1 MSSLRQ
7 RVVSPSSFDSYVD
20 AGLDGI
26 EVFHRDHTQEN
37 RELLISIAEELD
49 LVKTGS
55 SDYHGNGKLNQL
67 AECVTD
73 PCEFEKLESRANARR
88 VITR

>member
-1 MSSLRQ
+1 MSSLRG
-7 RVVSPSSFDSYVD
+7 RVITPATFESYVK

-26 EVFHRDHTQEN
+26 EVMHRDHTAEN
-37 RELLISIAEELD
+37 RTLLANIADEFG

-67 AECVTD
+67 AEFHTA
-73 PCEFEKLESRANARR
+73 PLEFEKLEARSNQPR
-88 VITR
+88 VIRR